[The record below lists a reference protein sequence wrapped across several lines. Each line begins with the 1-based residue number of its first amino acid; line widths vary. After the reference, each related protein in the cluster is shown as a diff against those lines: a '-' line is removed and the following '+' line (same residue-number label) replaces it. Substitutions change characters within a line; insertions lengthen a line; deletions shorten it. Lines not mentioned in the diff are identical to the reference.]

1 MEIAKYKFSNSY
13 DTQAMRRTVLDNDV
27 KVIIIYN
34 DWFNENIPSDWI
46 EVGRWKILNNVVT
59 GGDEI
64 SFYAPDSLSENILRK
79 NLVDFSRVLP
89 ATVIQSGSYLS
100 P

>member
-1 MEIAKYKFSNSY
+1 MINKTTSIFLFWP
-13 DTQAMRRTVLDNDV
+13 TLTFLDNDV
-27 KVIIIYN
+27 KVVIIYN
-34 DWFNENIPSDWI
+34 DRFNENIPSDWI

-64 SFYAPDSLSENILRK
+64 SFYAPDISSEKSLRK
-79 NLVDFSRVLP
+79 NLIDFSGALP
-89 ATVIQSGSYLS
+89 ATIIQSGSYLS